1 MYKKYIKR
9 FLDIVIS
16 FALIV
21 LLLPLILFTAI
32 LTYIELG
39 LPLFNHRKQKEGQ
52 YHKIFTMY
60 KFRTSLP
67 KPKVTDDKIFTKVTR
82 ILDVTRLNELPQLF
96 NVLKGDMSLVGP
108 RPFIP
113 NDQTLPKDK
122 ISEKRYLVKPG
133 ITGLFQVSGGNHKD
147 KLKCDIIYYDNL
159 TFILDLTIVLLT
171 PYAIVKKIKAMKK
184 A

>member
-1 MYKKYIKR
+1 MYRKYIKR
-9 FLDIVIS
+9 LLDIILS
-16 FALIV
+16 FCLIIV
-21 LLLPLILFTAI
+21 LSPLILITGI
-32 LTYIELG
+32 MTYIELG
-39 LPLFNHRKQKEGQ
+39 RPLFNHRKQKEGKN
-52 YHKIFTMY
+52 HKVFIMY

-67 KPKVTDDKIFTKVTR
+67 KPKVTDNKIFTKVTR

-113 NDQTLPKDK
+113 NDTTLPKDE

-147 KLKCDIIYYDNL
+147 KLACDVIYYDNL
-159 TFILDLTIVLLT
+159 SFLLDFMIVLLT
-171 PYAIVKKIKAMKK
+171 PYAIFKKIKAMINE
-184 A
+184 